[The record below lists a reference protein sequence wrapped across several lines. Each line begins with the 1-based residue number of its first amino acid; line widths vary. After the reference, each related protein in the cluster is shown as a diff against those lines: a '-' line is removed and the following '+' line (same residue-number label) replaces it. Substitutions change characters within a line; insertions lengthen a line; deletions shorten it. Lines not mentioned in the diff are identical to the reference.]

1 MTDNYK
7 KAERIE
13 IKKHPQIDEK
23 WVQEL
28 IANDTSIIGLGD
40 LVLRDKE
47 RVQPRAGRL
56 DILLQDPDTQR
67 RYEVEVQLGPTDE
80 SHIIRTIEY
89 WDIERKRYPNY
100 DHCAVIIAEDITSRF
115 FNVISLFNGTIP
127 IIAINMQ
134 ALQVGDHLTLVF
146 TKVMD
151 ELSRG
156 PVDEDEDTIAVP
168 ANRDYWEKKATKET
182 VILADKILNILH
194 SIDPTLILNY
204 TKHYIGLKKDS
215 QAYNFVQLRP
225 RKKSIGLELKL
236 PQSTDL
242 DAKIEDA
249 DFDTLDYDKRWK
261 RYRINLTRDDIE
273 EKSEI
278 LRELSKNAY
287 ERRASV

>member
-1 MTDNYK
+1 MTDKYIK
-7 KAERIE
+7 PERIE
-13 IKKHPQIDEK
+13 MKKHPQLNEK

-28 IANDTSIIGLGD
+28 IADDPSIIGLGD
-40 LVLRDKE
+40 LELRGKE
-47 RVQPRAGRL
+47 RPQPRAGRL

-146 TKVMD
+146 IKVLD

-156 PVDEDEDTIAVP
+156 LVDEDEDTIVVP
-168 ANRDYWEKKATKET
+168 VDRNYWEEKATQET
-182 VILADKILNILH
+182 VGLADKILSIFYD
-194 SIDPTLILNY
+194 IDPTLNLNY
-204 TKHYIGLKKDS
+204 TKHYIGLKKDGR
-215 QAYNFVQLRP
+215 AYNFAQFKP
-225 RKKSIGLELKL
+225 YKKHINLELKL
-236 PQSTDL
+236 PRSMDR
-242 DAKIEDA
+242 DGAIEDE
-249 DFDTLDYDKRWK
+249 DLVTLSYDRQFG
-261 RYRINLTRDDIE
+261 RYKIRLTKDDVTA
-273 EKSEI
+273 KSEF
-278 LRELSKNAY
+278 LKALLEEAY
-287 ERRASV
+287 NLYAGT